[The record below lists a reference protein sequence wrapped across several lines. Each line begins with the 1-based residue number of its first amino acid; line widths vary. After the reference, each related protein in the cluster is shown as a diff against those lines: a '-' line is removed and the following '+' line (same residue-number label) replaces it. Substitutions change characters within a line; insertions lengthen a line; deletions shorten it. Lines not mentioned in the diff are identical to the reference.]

1 MCTSLVILAVT
12 RALGMITFPSL
23 SWDTLRKVWPLPL
36 FYLGNMLFG
45 LGSTK
50 ELSLPMLTVL
60 RRLSIL
66 MTMVGE
72 YFVFNKKPSTPVQM
86 SVYLMIFGSFLA
98 ATHDLGFSA
107 IGYTYVLISDLFTAA
122 NGVVT
127 KQKLEVAE
135 LGKYGIVYYNALF
148 MVVPT
153 SLLCIQSGE
162 LVESLE
168 FSGLSDPVFL
178 AQLLLSCVLGFLLVG
193 IILTDIIDPF
203 VPFPCFSNPD
213 TDSESLSMTI
223 TI

>member
-1 MCTSLVILAVT
+1 
-12 RALGMITFPSL
+12 
-23 SWDTLRKVWPLPL
+23 
-36 FYLGNMLFG
+36 
-45 LGSTK
+45 
-50 ELSLPMLTVL
+50 
-60 RRLSIL
+60 

-72 YFVFNKKPSTPVQM
+72 YIVFSKKPSTPVQM

-168 FSGLSDPVFL
+168 FSGLSDPVFV

-193 IILTDIIDPF
+193 NMTDIIHLF
-203 VPFPCFSNPD
+203 VLFPCFSIPD
-213 TDSESLSMTI
+213 TDSESFSMTS

>member
-162 LVESLE
+162 LVESFE
-168 FSGLSDPVFL
+168 FSGFSDPFFL
-178 AQLLLSCVLGFLLVG
+178 VQILLSCVLGFLLVSMVVIIWLGPSLLVCPPG
-193 IILTDIIDPF
+193 I
-203 VPFPCFSNPD
+203 CF
-213 TDSESLSMTI
+213 
-223 TI
+223 

>member
-1 MCTSLVILAVT
+1 MFTTLLILAVSRT
-12 RALGMITFPSL
+12 LGLITFPGL
-23 SWDTLRKVWPLPL
+23 SWETLGKIWPLPL
-36 FYLGNMLFG
+36 LYLGNLLFG

-72 YFVFNKKPSTPVQM
+72 YIVFNKKPSTPVQM

-107 IGYTYVLISDLFTAA
+107 IGYTYVLISDMFTAA

-127 KQKLEVAE
+127 KQKLDLAE

-148 MVVPT
+148 MVLPT
-153 SLLCIQSGE
+153 ALLCVQSGE
-162 LVESLE
+162 LVERSFE
-168 FSGLSDPVFL
+168 
-178 AQLLLSCVLGFLLVG
+178 
-193 IILTDIIDPF
+193 
-203 VPFPCFSNPD
+203 
-213 TDSESLSMTI
+213 
-223 TI
+223 

>member
-1 MCTSLVILAVT
+1 MTQVLGLGQMFTTLLILAVSRT
-12 RALGMITFPSL
+12 LGLITFPGL
-23 SWDTLRKVWPLPL
+23 SWETLGKIWPLPL
-36 FYLGNMLFG
+36 LYLGNLLFG

-72 YFVFNKKPSTPVQM
+72 YIVFNKKPSTPVQM

-107 IGYTYVLISDLFTAA
+107 IGYTYVLISDMFTAA

-127 KQKLEVAE
+127 KQKLDLAE

-148 MVVPT
+148 MVLPT
-153 SLLCIQSGE
+153 ALLCVQSGE
-162 LVESLE
+162 LVESFHFE
-168 FSGLSDPVFL
+168 GLSDPVFL
-178 AQLLLSCVLGFLLVG
+178 LQLSFSCVLGFLLV
-193 IILTDIIDPF
+193 IINHQ
-203 VPFPCFSNPD
+203 FS
-213 TDSESLSMTI
+213 
-223 TI
+223 

>member
-1 MCTSLVILAVT
+1 MLQVLGLGQMCTTLLICAT
-12 RALGMITFPSL
+12 TKALGLITFPGL

-72 YFVFNKKPSTPVQM
+72 YLVFSKKPSTPVQM
-86 SVYLMIFGSFLA
+86 SVYLMIFGSFIA
-98 ATHDLGFSA
+98 ATHDLGFSP

-168 FSGLSDPVFL
+168 FPRLSDPVFL

-193 IILTDIIDPF
+193 PF
-203 VPFPCFSNPD
+203 LIVMMMKFQNYPV
-213 TDSESLSMTI
+213 LSAHPLF
-223 TI
+223 